1 MEVLE
6 SFVFVFSE
14 EVVVIRFKGE
24 GIERFRCWVEFVSGV
39 LFFLD
44 FLDFLLF

>member
-6 SFVFVFSE
+6 SFVLVFSE

-24 GIERFRCWVEFVSGV
+24 GIERFRWRVEFVSGI
-39 LFFLD
+39 LFFLEFLD
-44 FLDFLLF
+44 FLVF